1 MLADAEH
8 AAFDVLLC
16 ESMSRIGR
24 DQGANIRKRLEIAI
38 ETPSEGVVTPLID
51 GVRAA
56 LDRQYLEAR
65 SLQRS
70 AELCNGRPLNA
81 TRSRKPTRS
90 APSTSGPTSARRA
103 LRGFG
108 SGVASIS
115 AGSQGCSHVQYS

>member
-24 DQGANIRKRLEIAI
+24 DKEHRANIRKRLGHLDIAI

-56 LDRQYLEAR
+56 LDSEYLKAR
-65 SLQRS
+65 SLQRG
-70 AELCNGRPLNA
+70 AELCHGRPLNER
-81 TRSRKPTRS
+81 RSRKPT
-90 APSTSGPTSARRA
+90 
-103 LRGFG
+103 
-108 SGVASIS
+108 
-115 AGSQGCSHVQYS
+115 